1 MDSVLLL
8 GEAEEE
14 ESLVAVLMEGEGEED
29 RQFRYSQETLRV
41 EEDLGVATGRTSS
54 FSSA

>member
-14 ESLVAVLMEGEGEED
+14 ESLFAVLMEGEGEED